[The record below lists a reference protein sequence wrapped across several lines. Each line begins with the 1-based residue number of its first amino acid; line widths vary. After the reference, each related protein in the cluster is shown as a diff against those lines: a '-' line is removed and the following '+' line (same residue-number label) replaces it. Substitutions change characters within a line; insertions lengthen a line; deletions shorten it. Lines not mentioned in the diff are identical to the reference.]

1 MHSLVLCDGQ
11 GREERKKWLGQH
23 DTRSVLLPLWLPDLT
38 YQELEEKGGKVDG
51 ALSFC
56 LTKWLK
62 L

>member
-1 MHSLVLCDGQ
+1 MHSLVLCDGH
-11 GREERKKWLGQH
+11 GREEKKKWLGQH
-23 DTRSVLLPLWLPDLT
+23 DTRNGLLLLWLPDLT

-56 LTKWLK
+56 LTNWLK